1 MLLLVVTVFHWQS
14 VAACM
19 TGPDPQERFGIR
31 SGVNVS
37 RKFDYDGDGDLDLR
51 DVAEFMNRMND
62 GNDSGD

>member
-1 MLLLVVTVFHWQS
+1 
-14 VAACM
+14 M